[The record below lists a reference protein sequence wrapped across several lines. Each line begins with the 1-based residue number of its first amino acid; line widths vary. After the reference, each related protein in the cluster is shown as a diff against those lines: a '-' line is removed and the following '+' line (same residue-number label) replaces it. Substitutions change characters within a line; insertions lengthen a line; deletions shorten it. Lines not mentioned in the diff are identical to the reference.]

1 LLRRLTDALF
11 LALTDLSLF
20 ARRWISWNRRPLKA
34 NYDETILRLVSF
46 STDDPAAEM
55 VSFARWP
62 ASLKGLNFLL
72 VGIIE

>member
-1 LLRRLTDALF
+1 VLVDGLWNLRL
-11 LALTDLSLF
+11 
-20 ARRWISWNRRPLKA
+20 LKA
-34 NYDETILRLVSF
+34 NYDEIILRLVSS
-46 STDDPAAEM
+46 STYNPAGKM